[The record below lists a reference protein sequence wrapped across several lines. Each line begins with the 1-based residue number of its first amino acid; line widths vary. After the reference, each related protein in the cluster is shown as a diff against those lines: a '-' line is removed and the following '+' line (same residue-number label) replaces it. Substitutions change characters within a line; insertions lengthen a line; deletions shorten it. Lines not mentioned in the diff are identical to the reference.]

1 VNVWVEALV
10 AVLLLASGAL
20 SLIGAVGMLR
30 MKTFF
35 QRMHPPALATTLGSW
50 CVTLG
55 CVLYFSALESRLG
68 LHNWLIIILL
78 AITAPVSTT
87 LLARAALFRRRE
99 VEMQARLARSRNGDD
114 AEKGNV
120 MPASVRPPGN
130 DEVMRP
136 PR

>member
-1 VNVWVEALV
+1 MTGTVNVWVEALV

-50 CVTLG
+50 CVALG
-55 CVLYFSALESRLG
+55 SVLYFSALESRLG

-99 VEMQARLARSRNGDD
+99 GEMEARVAGVRSEREGEDR
-114 AEKGNV
+114 NV
-120 MPASVRPPGN
+120 MP
-130 DEVMRP
+130 P
-136 PR
+136 PRSP

>member
-1 VNVWVEALV
+1 MTGTVNVWVEALV
-10 AVLLLASGAL
+10 AVLLLASGML

-50 CVTLG
+50 CVALG
-55 CVLYFSALESRLG
+55 SVLYFSALESRLG

-99 VEMQARLARSRNGDD
+99 GEMEARVAGVRSEREGEDR
-114 AEKGNV
+114 NV
-120 MPASVRPPGN
+120 MP
-130 DEVMRP
+130 P
-136 PR
+136 PRSP